1 MLFFRR
7 LKGWW
12 VQIQTRFVYEYLQK
26 KLEHE
31 DSAAALRGSWP
42 GPLWLRPCLNAA
54 FGLRVLGQPKV
65 PTSLVA
71 IFICVWCQLP

>member
-31 DSAAALRGSWP
+31 DSAAALRGELAWP
-42 GPLWLRPCLNAA
+42 PVAA
-54 FGLRVLGQPKV
+54 
-65 PTSLVA
+65 A
-71 IFICVWCQLP
+71 LP